1 MRKLRHDCPT
11 FAAEVRFKAQS
22 HWRASRSFTKNPI
35 EKDQGIDFQCFQDG
49 VKAMLRLVL
58 ASVALAVTL
67 AVAGAS
73 QAQIP
78 DAGCG
83 SYLYE
88 PAYHLDHKL
97 RGAPR
102 PYMPQPGD
110 IMLYTDS
117 NWFWEVTHDLAGAF
131 EPHGSGIVVRRP
143 DGVLGTL
150 EAGPN
155 DTFYVRVLETL
166 PHLKEYE
173 CNGPVWI
180 RQRKTPLTPEQ
191 SEALTAFAM
200 RPGVEAVCDHSPG
213 ANDTPSLAGTV
224 ADFFP
229 GQISRRKKHLFLLGA
244 GDHRLLRCVSDR
256 CEDRETIGDVSARLV
271 LR

>member
-1 MRKLRHDCPT
+1 M
-11 FAAEVRFKAQS
+11 
-22 HWRASRSFTKNPI
+22 
-35 EKDQGIDFQCFQDG
+35 
-49 VKAMLRLVL
+49 AMLRFLL
-58 ASVALAVTL
+58 PSAALAVTL
-67 AVAGAS
+67 AVAGAG
-73 QAQIP
+73 QAQVP
-78 DAGCG
+78 ERGCG

-97 RGAPR
+97 RGAAR

-117 NWFWEVTHDLAGAF
+117 NWFWEITHDLAGAF

-143 DGVLGTL
+143 DGTLGTL

-155 DTFYVRVLETL
+155 DTHYVRVLDTL

-191 SEALTAFAM
+191 SEALTTFAM
-200 RPGVEAVCDHSPG
+200 RQEWKRFAIIRLGG
-213 ANDTPSLAGTV
+213 QLTPLRSRGPLRTYFLGKYQGEKSTYFCSELVTTACCAAGLIDVNTARPSATYPHELFYDCSFNLYLNTHFSLACNWEPP
-224 ADFFP
+224 A
-229 GQISRRKKHLFLLGA
+229 RW
-244 GDHRLLRCVSDR
+244 VSSVPP
-256 CEDRETIGDVSARLV
+256 CNP
-271 LR
+271 